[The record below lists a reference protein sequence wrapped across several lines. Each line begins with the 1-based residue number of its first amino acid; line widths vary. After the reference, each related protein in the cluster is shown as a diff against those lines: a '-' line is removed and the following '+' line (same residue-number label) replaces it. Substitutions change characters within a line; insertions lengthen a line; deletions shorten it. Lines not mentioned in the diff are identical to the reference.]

1 MNSID
6 NNCNKLKWDYDSCFY
21 NWLNN
26 YVEESKSTGRKYP
39 EGYVPCEELFKPY
52 QACVSAALK
61 ERNIELSQTESEIQ
75 QICKMDIEQAKA
87 ELEKNEMKN

>member
-26 YVEESKSTGRKYP
+26 YVESTGQKYP

-87 ELEKNEMKN
+87 ELNKSETKN